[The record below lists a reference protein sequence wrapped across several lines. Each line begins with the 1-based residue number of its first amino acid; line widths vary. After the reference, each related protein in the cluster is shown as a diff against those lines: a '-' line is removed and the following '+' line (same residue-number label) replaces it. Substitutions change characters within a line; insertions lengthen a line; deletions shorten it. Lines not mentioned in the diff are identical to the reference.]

1 MNIQTIQKIYP
12 QAVLQPISTEDPNY
26 LVFSN
31 NRQFLWLPTAGLSKT
46 EIQLLQSFIAPA
58 PLVNQ
63 TKKHPWYD
71 ALFEHLT
78 PPVEEGSYRLIQVE
92 FSQLDEASAEAWN
105 TELTHILPQLVDYFF
120 ITKSYAVLI
129 EAYHEEALTLNDLA
143 GVFLALDGDFN
154 TYTRVFVGSF
164 YPYTEDFT
172 RLLKEEEQLF
182 SHELTIAR
190 EGKCYHLASAC
201 LSYFM
206 ENAIKDSYLM
216 RTLYYHW
223 FGEEDLSEII
233 TNLWKNQ
240 GNVSSTAK
248 DLFMHR
254 NTLQY
259 KLDKFQQVTH
269 CNLKNMDDLFL
280 CYLLISAFKTIF

>member
-1 MNIQTIQKIYP
+1 
-12 QAVLQPISTEDPNY
+12 
-26 LVFSN
+26 
-31 NRQFLWLPTAGLSKT
+31 
-46 EIQLLQSFIAPA
+46 
-58 PLVNQ
+58 
-63 TKKHPWYD
+63 
-71 ALFEHLT
+71 
-78 PPVEEGSYRLIQVE
+78 
-92 FSQLDEASAEAWN
+92 
-105 TELTHILPQLVDYFF
+105 
-120 ITKSYAVLI
+120 
-129 EAYHEEALTLNDLA
+129 
-143 GVFLALDGDFN
+143 
-154 TYTRVFVGSF
+154 
-164 YPYTEDFT
+164 
-172 RLLKEEEQLF
+172 
-182 SHELTIAR
+182 
-190 EGKCYHLASAC
+190 
-201 LSYFM
+201 M
-206 ENAIKDSYLM
+206 EKAIKDSYLM